1 MPSELHDS
9 YHSINDRIIERLPTK
24 NAIIVN
30 VCTGQKNGQDILS
43 SPVLPNRVISS
54 QGIAL
59 ILSRDLYPAPEF
71 GADPYIHYEFPRV
84 ALVATPRWDV
94 GVGAYLTLL
103 EAHGV
108 SEQPA
113 LEKLSG
119 VPDRDSV
126 IENLRSWSHVDRLEY
141 VEQRLDEYDRDD
153 QRFLTTI
160 EDGSERRVTELTDDQ
175 LELAEQ
181 CVSRSAKDPG
191 ACYESAITA
200 LRGDLSNSRLS
211 YVEGVALPKYGGTL
225 QAHGWIEVDGCVVEP
240 TWPWHRPVPPENC
253 VYYGIEFDPR
263 EASDIMASRSRFGTI
278 LSEPADLPM

>member
-1 MPSELHDS
+1 MPSELRDS
-9 YHSINDRIIERLPTK
+9 YQAINNRLLERLPTET
-24 NAIIVN
+24 AIVVN
-30 VCTGQKNGQDILS
+30 VDTRQESGQSILS

-59 ILSRDLYPAPEF
+59 ILARDLYPSPKF
-71 GADPYIHYEFPRV
+71 GADPYIHYEFSRLS
-84 ALVATPRWDV
+84 LVATPRWGV
-94 GVGAYLTLL
+94 GVGAYLTML

-113 LEKLSG
+113 LEKLSD
-119 VPDRDSV
+119 VPDRDAV
-126 IENLRSWSHVDRLEY
+126 IENLLSWSYDDRLEY
-141 VEQRLDEYDRDD
+141 LEQRLDEYDSDD
-153 QRFLTTI
+153 QRFLTTV

-175 LELAEQ
+175 LELAKQ
-181 CVSRSAKDPG
+181 CVSRSVKRPG

-200 LRGDLSNSRLS
+200 LRGDLSNDRLS
-211 YVEGVALPKYGGTL
+211 YVEGVVLPKYGGTL

-240 TWPWHRPVPPENC
+240 TWPWHRPVPPGNC

-278 LSEPADLPM
+278 LS